1 MYKVIKNS
9 WALFIGIGIMMVAH
23 GLQGNL
29 MGVRSVIEEFNF
41 IATGTVM

>member
-1 MYKVIKNS
+1 MEKVVKNS
-9 WALFIGIGIMMVAH
+9 WALFAGIGIMMTAH

-41 IATGTVM
+41 ILCFF